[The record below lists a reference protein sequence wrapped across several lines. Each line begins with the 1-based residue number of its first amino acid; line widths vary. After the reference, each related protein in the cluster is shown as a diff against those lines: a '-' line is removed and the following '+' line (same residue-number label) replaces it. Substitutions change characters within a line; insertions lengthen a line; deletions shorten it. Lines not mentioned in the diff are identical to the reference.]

1 MMTSITPSPL
11 RDRSKSIA
19 VTSILGSQRRIAA
32 FTAVSIR
39 PTVSA
44 SIVSNTRS
52 WISQPNSGRI
62 GRSPG
67 AVPRITVSA
76 CSMSS
81 RPPTSA
87 SAPRW
92 LTVSGNA
99 KPEPRMSDFA
109 TCSPKRD
116 HRPADL
122 HSRAGELDLRAAA
135 FQCHCGRA
143 LDLDLRLALDRHVL
157 PVDLKRLGRLERCLA
172 GGFVR
177 PVLLVLLLHVVGD
190 LDLQLAAARQ

>member
-32 FTAVSIR
+32 LTAVSIR

-52 WISQPNSGRI
+52 WIAHPNSGRI

-67 AVPRITVSA
+67 AVPRITPSA

-92 LTVSGNA
+92 STGSGNA
-99 KPEPRMSDFA
+99 KPEPRMSEVA
-109 TCSPKRD
+109 TCSPERD
-116 HRPADL
+116 HRSADL
-122 HSRAGELDLRAAA
+122 NACAGELDLRAAA
-135 FQCHCGRA
+135 LQRHGRRA
-143 LDLDLRLALDRHVL
+143 LDVDLGLALDRHVL
-157 PVDLKRLGRLERCLA
+157 TVDLKRLRRLQRCLA
-172 GGFVR
+172 RGLVG
-177 PVLLVLLLHVVGD
+177 PVLLVVFL
-190 LDLQLAAARQ
+190 